1 MTLTDPAEFD
11 KYAAKYEQLHRINIA
26 MSGEQPEYF
35 AHYKVADVRR
45 IWSRRCKTAEPG
57 SILDFGGGVGSSA
70 RFFRRYFPR
79 SSLTIADVSQ
89 KSLAAACARRVEGLQ
104 CLIFDGVNLP
114 LADGR
119 VDLIFAAGVFHHIP
133 EHRHIPL
140 MREIGR
146 VLRPGGLF
154 FVFEHNPSNP
164 LTVRAVNTCPFDENA
179 VLIPPREMR
188 TRMKEAGFDTSRIQ
202 FRIFVP
208 GQLRALRFVER
219 GLTWLPL
226 GAQYLVFGTR

>member
-1 MTLTDPAEFD
+1 MTLIDPAEFD
-11 KYAAKYEQLHRINIA
+11 KFAGKYEQLHRANIA
-26 MSGEQPEYF
+26 ASGEQPEYF
-35 AHYKVADVRR
+35 ASYKVADVHRMWR
-45 IWSRRCKTAEPG
+45 QRCGAEEPR

-70 RFFRRYFPR
+70 PFFRRYFPT

-89 KSLAAACARRVEGLQ
+89 KSLAAASDRGVEGLE
-104 CLIFDGVNLP
+104 CLQFDGASLP
-114 LADGR
+114 LTDAR
-119 VDLIFAAGVFHHIP
+119 IDLIFAACVFHHIP
-133 EHRHIPL
+133 EHRHLPL

-154 FVFEHNPSNP
+154 FIFEHNPWNP

-179 VLIPPREMR
+179 ALIPAPQMR
-188 TRMKEAGFDTSRIQ
+188 RRMKEAGFETLQIR

-208 GQLRALRFVER
+208 GQIRALRFVER

-226 GAQYLVFGTR
+226 GAQYFVCGTR